1 MNKIRVATLILSMSL
16 LAACANQKP
25 VERPPFP
32 VEEYA
37 QLQKLGTGKVTGQ
50 VFMKTVGGEVRF
62 GAGSDVYLFPATS
75 YSDFWYQTNYVSQKP
90 IAPPDSRQMQYT
102 QIVQADG
109 NGNFEF
115 SNIPPGRY
123 YISSTVI
130 WQAPTQW
137 GLTNQG
143 GWVAKSATVSNGATA
158 RVILTR

>member
-1 MNKIRVATLILSMSL
+1 MNKMRAATLILSISL
-16 LAACANQKP
+16 LTACANQKP

-37 QLQKLGTGKVTGQ
+37 QLQKIGTGKVAGQ
-50 VFMKTVGGEVRF
+50 VFMKTVGGDVRF
-62 GAGSDVYLFPATS
+62 GAGSDVYLFPGTS

-102 QIVQADG
+102 KIVQADG
-109 NGNFEF
+109 SGNFEF
-115 SNIPPGRY
+115 SDIPPGRY
-123 YISSTVI
+123 YISSMVT

-137 GLTNQG
+137 GLAAQG

-158 RVILTR
+158 RVMLTR